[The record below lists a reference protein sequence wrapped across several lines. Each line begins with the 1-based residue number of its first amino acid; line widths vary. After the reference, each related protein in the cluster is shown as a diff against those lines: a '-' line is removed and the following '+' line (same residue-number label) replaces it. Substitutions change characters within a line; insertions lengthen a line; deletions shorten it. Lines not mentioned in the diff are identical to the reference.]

1 MATGRCTSGLF
12 HALAAGL
19 LAALSAGC
27 APAGG
32 APPPPPPPPSGQPP
46 AGTVWLAEDLGGG
59 GVIDRSHVTLLLG
72 DAGRASGSAG
82 CNRYTI
88 GYALDGDGLKLEPA
102 ATTRMAC
109 APALMAQ
116 ESKYLD
122 LLRQV
127 VRWRIEPTGALVLS
141 ADSSD
146 VLRFFPAEKGASP
159 Q

>member
-27 APAGG
+27 APMADPPRA
-32 APPPPPPPPSGQPP
+32 APPAASATP

-59 GVIDRSHVTLLLG
+59 GIIDRSHVTLLLG